1 MPAAGFDHQ
10 DGSFRA
16 RFESGLDLDIVQG
29 QIAIFGSTRAKIG
42 STGCD
47 QSWRVQSFRPP
58 HQNIAAED
66 VHVQI
71 DGSGDGQR
79 LGRIFCKCLEQGI
92 DQFFGRHGVTAVNTG
107 DPSTSHQ
114 EQSSQSSKA
123 HGHLSSR
130 SAPSLYFFCTHGAR
144 FVPLRRT
151 RCT

>member
-10 DGSFRA
+10 DGSFRS
-16 RFESGLDLDIVQG
+16 RFDSGLDLDIVQG
-29 QIAIFGSTRAKIG
+29 QVAIFGSTRAKIG
-42 STGCD
+42 STGRD
-47 QSWRVQSFRPP
+47 QSWGVQAFRPP

-92 DQFFGRHGVTAVNTG
+92 DQFFGRHGVTAVNAG